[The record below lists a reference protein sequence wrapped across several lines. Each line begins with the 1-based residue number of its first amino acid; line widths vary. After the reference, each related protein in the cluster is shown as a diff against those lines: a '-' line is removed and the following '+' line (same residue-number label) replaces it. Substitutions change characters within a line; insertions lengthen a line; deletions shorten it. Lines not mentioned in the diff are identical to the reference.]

1 MKISDKLLHPDWK
14 EKVTYSYEFFPP
26 KTSTGVQNLYNRIDR
41 MKTWGRPMFVD
52 VTWGAGGTSSEL
64 TPGIVNVIQTDFE
77 VDTCMH
83 LTCTNMSTEMI
94 DAALKRAHETGCRNI
109 LALRGD
115 PVKDTDWT
123 EGESGFRYASDLVR
137 YIRTHYNDEFC
148 IGVAGYPEGYSPDD
162 DIDESI
168 KHLKLKVDEGADFI
182 VTQMFYDVDNFIAW
196 VDKVRAAGINI
207 PIFPGIMPIQAWDS
221 FIRRAKWSGVKI
233 PQHFMD
239 TLVPVKDDDEGVRE
253 RGVELIVEM
262 CRKLI
267 ASGITRLH
275 FYTMNLEKAVKMII
289 ERLGLLDENLAPI
302 VDTNNVEL
310 TNASSQDRRIN
321 EGVRPIF
328 WRTRNE
334 SYVSRTDQWDE
345 LPHGRWGDS
354 RSPAFGEFDAI
365 RYGLRMSPKEI
376 TTSWGSPKS
385 YSEIGDLFARYC
397 EKKISSLPWSDLPI
411 SDEADLIRDQLLSMN
426 RNAFLTINSQPAL
439 NGEKSSH
446 PVFGW
451 GPPNGYVFQKP
462 YVEFFVH
469 PSLLN
474 ELKETVKKLNS
485 VSYFVTNKNGD
496 LDTNS
501 QYEIPNAV
509 TWGVFPNR
517 EIIQPTIVES
527 TSFLAWKDEAYSLG
541 MEWANAYSPDSI
553 SRKLLVS
560 MMKEWFLCVIVD
572 NDFQNGQSLFDVF
585 NKMRSLKDVHPE
597 LYYANAS

>member
-1 MKISDKLLHPDWK
+1 M
-14 EKVTYSYEFFPP
+14 
-26 KTSTGVQNLYNRIDR
+26 
-41 MKTWGRPMFVD
+41 
-52 VTWGAGGTSSEL
+52 
-64 TPGIVNVIQTDFE
+64 
-77 VDTCMH
+77 
-83 LTCTNMSTEMI
+83 
-94 DAALKRAHETGCRNI
+94 
-109 LALRGD
+109 
-115 PVKDTDWT
+115 
-123 EGESGFRYASDLVR
+123 
-137 YIRTHYNDEFC
+137 
-148 IGVAGYPEGYSPDD
+148 
-162 DIDESI
+162 
-168 KHLKLKVDEGADFI
+168 
-182 VTQMFYDVDNFIAW
+182 
-196 VDKVRAAGINI
+196 
-207 PIFPGIMPIQAWDS
+207 
-221 FIRRAKWSGVKI
+221 
-233 PQHFMD
+233 
-239 TLVPVKDDDEGVRE
+239 
-253 RGVELIVEM
+253 
-262 CRKLI
+262 
-267 ASGITRLH
+267 
-275 FYTMNLEKAVKMII
+275 
-289 ERLGLLDENLAPI
+289 
-302 VDTNNVEL
+302 
-310 TNASSQDRRIN
+310 
-321 EGVRPIF
+321 
-328 WRTRNE
+328 
-334 SYVSRTDQWDE
+334 
-345 LPHGRWGDS
+345 
-354 RSPAFGEFDAI
+354 
-365 RYGLRMSPKEI
+365 
-376 TTSWGSPKS
+376 
-385 YSEIGDLFARYC
+385 
-397 EKKISSLPWSDLPI
+397 
-411 SDEADLIRDQLLSMN
+411 IRDQLLSMN